1 MQSRSSASRSNG
13 ETLVDLSLCD
23 VRWATDSLRAFF
35 LGLATFGLLYLVIW
49 MRAQAQ
55 DRRRQVALVGATFV
69 TFFL

>member
-1 MQSRSSASRSNG
+1 MQSRSSASRSNR

-23 VRWATDSLRAFF
+23 VRWATESLRVFS

-55 DRRRQVALVGATFV
+55 DLRQVALVGATFV